1 MRFLPDSRPHGRTPG
16 SSKRLRRALLACCAC
31 GVLATA
37 FPWTYIAASR
47 LFDEF
52 SGPIAARTNPGFT
65 CVTTCLLTALLVL
78 AEGRSRPAREAVRT
92 ACVVLMGAACFVMF
106 AHLVA
111 GPATLRGVEAER
123 SAWFFAAASA
133 VALGFATS
141 RGRMPRRE
149 GVSGDVL

>member
-1 MRFLPDSRPHGRTPG
+1 MRFLPDSRPRDHRPG
-16 SSKRLRRALLACCAC
+16 DSKRLARMLLLCCAC
-31 GVLATA
+31 GVFATA
-37 FPWTYIAASR
+37 FPWTYVAASR

-52 SGPIAARTNPGFT
+52 SGPVAARTNPGFT

-78 AEGRSRPAREAVRT
+78 AEGRSRPSREAVRA
-92 ACVVLMGAACFVMF
+92 ACVVLMGAASFVML

-133 VALGFATS
+133 VALGFAAS

-149 GVSGDVL
+149 SVSGDAA